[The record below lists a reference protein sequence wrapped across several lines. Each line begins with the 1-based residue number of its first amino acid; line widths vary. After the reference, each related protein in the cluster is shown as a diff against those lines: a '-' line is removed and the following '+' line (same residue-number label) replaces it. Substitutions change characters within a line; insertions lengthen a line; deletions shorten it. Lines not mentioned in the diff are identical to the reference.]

1 MECFILSGELVSGQ
15 IQIQV
20 SFPPKIIS
28 LQKSAIKSGQGLVA
42 EIMCTIMGEPLPKV
56 TWYKGD
62 EVSNHSK

>member
-1 MECFILSGELVSGQ
+1 MSGQ

-28 LQKSAIKSGQGLVA
+28 LQKTAIKSGQGLIA
-42 EIMCTIMGEPLPKV
+42 EIICTVTAEPVPKV

-62 EVSNHSK
+62 EVSAHNRIQTKYAK